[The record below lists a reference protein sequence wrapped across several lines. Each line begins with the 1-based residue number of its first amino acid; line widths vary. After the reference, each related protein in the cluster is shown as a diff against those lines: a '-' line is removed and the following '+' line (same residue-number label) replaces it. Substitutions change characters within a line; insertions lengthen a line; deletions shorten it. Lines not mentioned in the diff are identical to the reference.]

1 MGSYSYISIP
11 TSRLTDDWLID
22 NGFSNTY
29 EINTFVCYHTTSEVF
44 DHYLSVEDEIHEF
57 ICNTQEE
64 FDQKIAEYKLLRI
77 L

>member
-1 MGSYSYISIP
+1 MVNYSYISIP
-11 TSRLTDDWLID
+11 TSRLTDYWLTD
-22 NGFSNTY
+22 NGFSNAH

-57 ICNTQEE
+57 ICNTQAE
-64 FDQKIAEYKLLRI
+64 FEQRIAECKLMRI